1 MRADSDRTSRA
12 IRAAG
17 DTDMAR
23 GYPIAVLSAI
33 ILSTTA
39 VFIRFLTQTFHM
51 PALVLACWRDVF
63 VAVTM
68 ILVLAVFRP
77 RLLRVNAGQLV
88 YLALYGFMLT
98 LFNAFWTLSVALNGA
113 AVSTVLAYSSAAF
126 TALLGRWLFREHLGW
141 EKLVVVAACLFGC
154 ALISGA
160 LQTEAWQTNLTG
172 IVTGALSGLWYAG
185 YSLMGR
191 SASRRGLNP
200 WTTLM
205 YTFTVAA
212 LCLLAP
218 NLGAG
223 ASLPGAARS
232 ASDMLWLRSSF
243 LGWLVLF
250 LLAAG
255 PTVAGFGL
263 YNVSLGYLPSSVANL
278 ILTLEPAFTA
288 AIAYLFLGERLTPVQ
303 IAGSLLVLAG
313 VIFLRLS
320 EGRNPAHPPGP
331 HAATI
336 THGG

>member
-1 MRADSDRTSRA
+1 MPVRGSGGAEL
-12 IRAAG
+12 
-17 DTDMAR
+17 AR
-23 GYPIAVLSAI
+23 GYPIAVLSAV

-51 PALVLACWRDVF
+51 PALVLACWRDIF

-68 ILVLAVFRP
+68 VLVLAVFQP
-77 RLLRVNAGQLV
+77 HLLRVNRSQLR
-88 YLALYGFMLT
+88 YLVLYGFMLT

-126 TALLGRWLFREHLGW
+126 TALLGRWLLQERLGW

-160 LQTEAWQTNLTG
+160 LQAEAWQTNLTG
-172 IVTGALSGLWYAG
+172 IMTGALSGLWYAG

-200 WTTLM
+200 WTTLL
-205 YTFTVAA
+205 YTFAVAA
-212 LCLLAP
+212 LCLLVL
-218 NLGAG
+218 NLGVGG
-223 ASLPGAARS
+223 ALPGAARS
-232 ASDMLWLRSSF
+232 ASDMLWLRSSVQ
-243 LGWLVLF
+243 GWLVLF
-250 LLAAG
+250 VLAAG

-263 YNVSLGYLPSSVANL
+263 YNVSLSYLPSSVANL

-288 AIAYLFLGERLTPVQ
+288 AIAYLFLRERLTPIQ
-303 IAGSLLVLAG
+303 IVGSLLILAG

-320 EGRNPAHPPGP
+320 EGRKAPQD
-331 HAATI
+331 
-336 THGG
+336 

>member
-1 MRADSDRTSRA
+1 VQAASDRVSQRG
-12 IRAAG
+12 RGAG
-17 DTDMAR
+17 GTDTAR

-39 VFIRFLTQTFHM
+39 VFIRYLTQTFHM
-51 PALVLACWRDVF
+51 PALVLACWRDTF

-77 RLLRVNAGQLV
+77 HLLRVERRQLG
-88 YLALYGFMLT
+88 YLVLYGLMLT
-98 LFNAFWTLSVALNGA
+98 LFNGFWTLSVALNGA

-126 TALLGRWLFREHLGW
+126 TALLGRWLFKERLGW
-141 EKLVVVAACLFGC
+141 EKLLVVAACLFGC

-160 LQTEAWQTNLTG
+160 LQAKAWQTNLMG

-191 SASRRGLNP
+191 SASQRGLNP

-205 YTFTVAA
+205 YTFGVAA
-212 LCLLAP
+212 LCLLLL
-218 NLGAG
+218 NLGVG
-223 ASLPGAARS
+223 RSLPGTAVS
-232 ASDMLWLRSSF
+232 PSDMFWLGSSIW
-243 LGWLVLF
+243 GWFILF

-288 AIAYLFLGERLTPVQ
+288 VIAYLFLGERPASGEWLGIGLV
-303 IAGSLLVLAG
+303 AGGVLVLA
-313 VIFLRLS
+313 LR
-320 EGRNPAHPPGP
+320 R
-331 HAATI
+331 
-336 THGG
+336 